1 MIRMPPKLRWTLA
14 CVALVVAY
22 AVVPVGT
29 DHALDMLV
37 LRWALTVAMLVGLV
51 LVIRRQ
57 AVRQLREPDAPLRV
71 LLVSIVAGLLLFAL
85 IDYAIAVHLPGEF
98 SGMDTRIDAFYFAL
112 STLLTVGF
120 GDITAEGQLARMVL
134 CAQMVF
140 NTTAIAGSASLAAR
154 KITQRAGAHARHR
167 GR

>member
-1 MIRMPPKLRWTLA
+1 MIRMPPKLRWSLA

-29 DHALDMLV
+29 DRALDMIV
-37 LRWALTVAMLVGLV
+37 LRWALTVATLIGLT

-57 AVRQLREPDAPLRV
+57 VVRQLREPDAPLRV
-71 LLVSIVAGLLLFAL
+71 LLVSVVAGLLLFAL
-85 IDYAIAVHLPGEF
+85 VDYAIAVHLPGEF
-98 SGMDTRIDAFYFAL
+98 SGMGTRVDALYFAL

-140 NTTAIAGSASLAAR
+140 NTTVIAGSASLAAR
-154 KITQRAGAHARHR
+154 RIMQRASAHDRR
-167 GR
+167 R